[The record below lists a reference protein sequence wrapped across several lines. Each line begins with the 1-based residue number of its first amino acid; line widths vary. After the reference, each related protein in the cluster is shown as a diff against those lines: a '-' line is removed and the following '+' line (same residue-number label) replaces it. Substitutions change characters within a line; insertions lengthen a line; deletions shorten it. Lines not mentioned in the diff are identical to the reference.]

1 MVNKEEILAQ
11 VPHYILVLVAC
22 FSKDDMLVDNVG
34 NQSLLSVYHKQNTHW
49 IFVSHTHTH
58 ARTHNKYKQH
68 KYLVN
73 AGTQAIT
80 II

>member
-1 MVNKEEILAQ
+1 MVNKEEILTQ

-34 NQSLLSVYHKQNTHW
+34 NHSLLSVYHKQNTHW
-49 IFVSHTHTH
+49 IFVSHTH
-58 ARTHNKYKQH
+58 KYKQH

-73 AGTQAIT
+73 AATQAIT